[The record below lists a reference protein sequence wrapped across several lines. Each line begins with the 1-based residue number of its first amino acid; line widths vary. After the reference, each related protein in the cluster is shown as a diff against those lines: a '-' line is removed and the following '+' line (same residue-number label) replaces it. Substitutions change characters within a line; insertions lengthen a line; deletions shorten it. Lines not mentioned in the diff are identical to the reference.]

1 MSKSFLLISILIIA
15 QISLSVSAS
24 CKEGS
29 KNCAKCNPVT
39 KLCVKCDKN
48 IYALNKKGEC
58 EPSKKC
64 ILGENYCIECSE
76 EGNLCKSCD
85 EGYFPDENGA
95 CSYSDNCE
103 ISFQGKCLKCQKD
116 YVLNNNIGL
125 CKSINSED
133 FKNCKKT
140 SSDGFCQE
148 CDEDYYLDEG
158 DKRCTTTK
166 NCSESSFGICTKC
179 VSGYYLDKKNKQC
192 KKQKDSFINCKLS
205 TDGKSCDVCDDDHF
219 LDEDGICSNSNF
231 CSESDNKG
239 KCEKCIEKYYLS
251 NSDKICTTEKK
262 CDKGRGDIGVC
273 LSCVKDYA
281 IDLSD
286 GKCKSNKEDNDLKYC
301 ESADEVCNKCITGFE
316 LGKDNK
322 CSTTTNCAESENGL
336 CQTCIDDY
344 YIGLDNKCTNVKH
357 CIRSYEYEC
366 LECEEKYYYNKDNR
380 TCYKTEGKY
389 KNCQYGTNEFCLRCN
404 DDYYLNRTDHK
415 CYSNLEEDDFY
426 KCAMTDIEGENCFVC
441 VEDYY
446 LGIKDFK
453 CSKAEDCDITEDEER
468 CLECREN
475 YCLNVKTGL
484 CVFNYE
490 VDEDNE
496 FYYKC
501 LKTNKKGTECE
512 TCMEG
517 YTLDKKGVCV

>member
-64 ILGENYCIECSE
+64 ILGDNYCIECSE

-116 YVLNNNIGL
+116 YVLNNNIGI

-219 LDEDGICSNSNF
+219 LDEDGICSNSNY

-251 NSDKICTTEKK
+251 NDKICTKRKK
-262 CDKGRGDIGVC
+262 
-273 LSCVKDYA
+273 
-281 IDLSD
+281 
-286 GKCKSNKEDNDLKYC
+286 
-301 ESADEVCNKCITGFE
+301 
-316 LGKDNK
+316 
-322 CSTTTNCAESENGL
+322 
-336 CQTCIDDY
+336 
-344 YIGLDNKCTNVKH
+344 
-357 CIRSYEYEC
+357 
-366 LECEEKYYYNKDNR
+366 
-380 TCYKTEGKY
+380 
-389 KNCQYGTNEFCLRCN
+389 
-404 DDYYLNRTDHK
+404 
-415 CYSNLEEDDFY
+415 
-426 KCAMTDIEGENCFVC
+426 M
-441 VEDYY
+441 
-446 LGIKDFK
+446 
-453 CSKAEDCDITEDEER
+453 
-468 CLECREN
+468 
-475 YCLNVKTGL
+475 
-484 CVFNYE
+484 
-490 VDEDNE
+490 
-496 FYYKC
+496 
-501 LKTNKKGTECE
+501 
-512 TCMEG
+512 
-517 YTLDKKGVCV
+517 